1 MFEDFY
7 NGNLNLSRINY
18 GIIVLLPKVKEM
30 TTIKQYRSICLL
42 NVFYKIFTKM
52 LSIRLMEVAK
62 NIISENQTTFIGG
75 RYIMEGVLILHE
87 VVHELQLKKLGGII
101 LKLDFKKAYDKVIWD
116 FMREVMV

>member
-1 MFEDFY
+1 
-7 NGNLNLSRINY
+7 
-18 GIIVLLPKVKEM
+18 
-30 TTIKQYRSICLL
+30 
-42 NVFYKIFTKM
+42 M

-116 FMREVMV
+116 FMREVMVQKNFPGKWMD